1 MKKRIKF
8 KGKLKSYMLWPLYL
22 SIVWLCIDIPLVLY
36 DTKSGVVLLAF
47 TFLYFI
53 LVMLLFWRSRKVIAN
68 EVINFATQYSSVQKK
83 LLNEFEIPYILLD
96 NSAKI
101 LWMNEASCELSG
113 LDKKYRKSVTTIFPT
128 ITREFLSKTQDSESI
143 TIERDER
150 VYRIAFRRIYFQ
162 SIAQE
167 SEILEYNSEED
178 FLTAMYIFDETQLNN
193 YKNEIQRQKLVSSLV
208 YIDNYDE
215 ALDSIEDV
223 KRSLLVA
230 LIDRRVNQ

>member
-83 LLNEFEIPYILLD
+83 LLNED
-96 NSAKI
+96 
-101 LWMNEASCELSG
+101 
-113 LDKKYRKSVTTIFPT
+113 RKSV
-128 ITREFLSKTQDSESI
+128 
-143 TIERDER
+143 
-150 VYRIAFRRIYFQ
+150 V
-162 SIAQE
+162 
-167 SEILEYNSEED
+167 
-178 FLTAMYIFDETQLNN
+178 
-193 YKNEIQRQKLVSSLV
+193 
-208 YIDNYDE
+208 
-215 ALDSIEDV
+215 
-223 KRSLLVA
+223 
-230 LIDRRVNQ
+230 